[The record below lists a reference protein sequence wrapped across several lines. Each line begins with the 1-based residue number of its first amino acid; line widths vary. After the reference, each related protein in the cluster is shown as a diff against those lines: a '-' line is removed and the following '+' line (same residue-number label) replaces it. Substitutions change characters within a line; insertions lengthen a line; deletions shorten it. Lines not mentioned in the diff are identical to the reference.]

1 MIDAAQLLRESAA
14 VLLDFDGPVTPLMP
28 APANM
33 HAADVA
39 RQALTAHGATPPD
52 DIAATSDHL
61 AVIRW
66 TGTHAPQALADVENA
81 CTAAETDSA
90 RTCTPTPGA
99 HALLAAL
106 HATGTPV
113 VIVSNNAAGSI
124 RVYLARHR
132 LSAYVRDVV
141 GRPHLRPDLMK
152 PEPYTVHYALTIAKV
167 RARSAV
173 LIGDSVSDI
182 EVARAAGV
190 RSIGYAKTVQRGNE
204 LLEAGADAITR
215 SIASLAR
222 DDTPTEG
229 SQ

>member
-33 HAADVA
+33 HAADAA
-39 RQALTAHGATPPD
+39 RQALTSRGVALPH

-66 TGTHAPQALADVENA
+66 TGEHASEALADVESA

-106 HATGTPV
+106 DAAGMPV
-113 VIVSNNAAGSI
+113 VIVSNNAAEPI
-124 RVYLARHR
+124 KDYLERHS
-132 LSAYVRDVV
+132 LTAYVRDVV
-141 GRPHLRPDLMK
+141 GRPYLRPDLMK
-152 PEPYTVHYALTIAKV
+152 PDPYAVRRALAIVETT
-167 RARSAV
+167 ARSAV

-182 EVARAAGV
+182 EVARATGV
-190 RSIGYAKTVQRGNE
+190 RSIGYAKTVRRGLE
-204 LLEAGADAITR
+204 LREAGADAITEG
-215 SIASLAR
+215 IGELAQGAR
-222 DDTPTEG
+222 NG
-229 SQ
+229 G

>member
-1 MIDAAQLLRESAA
+1 MTDAAQLVNEAAA

-33 HAADVA
+33 HAADAA
-39 RQALTAHGATPPD
+39 RQALAAHSIEPPA

-66 TGTHAPQALADVENA
+66 AGTHAPSALADVENA
-81 CTAAETDSA
+81 CTAAEVDSA

-99 HALLAAL
+99 HELLATL
-106 HATGTPV
+106 HAAGTPV
-113 VIVSNNAAGSI
+113 VIVSNNAAEPI
-124 RVYLARHR
+124 HVYLEHHG
-132 LSAYVRDVV
+132 LTAYVRGVV

-152 PEPYTVHYALTIAKV
+152 PEPHGVHAALTIAETD
-167 RARSAV
+167 AQCAV

-190 RSIGYAKTVQRGNE
+190 RSIGYAKTTRRGIE
-204 LLEAGADAITR
+204 LLEAGADALTDR
-215 SIASLAR
+215 IASLAG
-222 DDTPTEG
+222 DAT
-229 SQ
+229 